1 MIRPMRIAIVSETW
15 LPQINGVS
23 RTLNQLAHYL
33 AACGDQLLL
42 LTPRYRQELTLP
54 AGSEAECFPALPLP
68 FYPEVLLPVVTPLR
82 LRHRLAAFVPDLV
95 HIATEGP
102 LGWAALRAARRLGL
116 PVVSSYHTNF
126 AQYLASYRLG
136 ALETVAWGYLRKF
149 HNRTDLTLCPTPSI
163 GHLLAGRGFAN
174 LDIWPRGVDATQFH
188 PRHRDHGL
196 RRSLGIGEDEVVI
209 LYTGRLAAEK
219 NLAMLF
225 AACRRL
231 SGKVRLL
238 VVGDGPLRGELER
251 EALPGAIF
259 CGYRQGEDLARHFA
273 SADLFAFPSL
283 SETFGNVVLEALAS
297 GLPTAAFAVPGPQ
310 DIVLSGETGILVREC
325 SAPALAAALQLLVDD
340 DDLRRR
346 WGRAARLYAENQRW
360 EDICRGVREHYRRLH
375 GSQTGRTLV
384 QIGSQPAT
392 EKERRC

>member
-1 MIRPMRIAIVSETW
+1 MSSPMRIAIVSETW

-23 RTLNQLAHYL
+23 RTLNQLANYL

-42 LTPRYRQELTLP
+42 LTPRYRQGLTLP

-68 FYPEVLLPVVTPLR
+68 FYPEVLLPVLTPPR

-126 AQYLASYRLG
+126 PQYLASYRLG
-136 ALETVAWGYLRKF
+136 ALESVAWGYLRKF
-149 HNRTDLTLCPTPSI
+149 HNRTDLTLCPTPSTV
-163 GHLLAGRGFAN
+163 HLLAGRGFAN
-174 LDIWPRGVDATQFH
+174 LDIWPRGVDAAQFH
-188 PRHRDHGL
+188 PRYRDPEL

-219 NLAMLF
+219 NLAVLF

-238 VVGDGPLRGELER
+238 LVGDGPLRGDLER

-259 CGYRQGEDLARHFA
+259 CGYRQGEELARHFA

-297 GLPTAAFAVPGPQ
+297 GLPTVAFSVPGPR
-310 DIVLSGETGILVREC
+310 DILHSAESGILVDEQ
-325 SAPALAAALQLLVDD
+325 SAPALAVALQLLVNDAG
-340 DDLRRR
+340 LRQRL
-346 WGRAARLYAENQRW
+346 GRAARLYAEDQNW
-360 EDICRGVREHYRRLH
+360 EEINAAVREHYLRLH
-375 GSQTGRTLV
+375 AEHGGQSPCRTGTLP
-384 QIGSQPAT
+384 QP
-392 EKERRC
+392 EKEALC